1 VVNGRLLLGTLYE
14 WSMVDL
20 LGALY
25 EWSMVEFYWGLFKSG
40 QCRLLLG
47 ALYMSG
53 KW

>member
-1 VVNGRLLLGTLYE
+1 
-14 WSMVDL
+14 MVDL

-25 EWSMVEFYWGLFKSG
+25 EWSMVESYQGLFMSG

-47 ALYMSG
+47 ALYEWEMVVFFWGLFMSG